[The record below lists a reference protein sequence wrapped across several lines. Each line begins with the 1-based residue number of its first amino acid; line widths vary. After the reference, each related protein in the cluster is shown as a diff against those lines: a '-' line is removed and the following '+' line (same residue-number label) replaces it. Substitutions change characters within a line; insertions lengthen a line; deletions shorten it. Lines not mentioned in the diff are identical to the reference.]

1 MFCYASVTY
10 WTFDKSPKVSNA
22 EKERSRK
29 LSKKKNEKKFF
40 HGFRATA
47 AEEISSQTNTATAVL
62 LASSSSTA
70 ECVVVKRESS
80 SIQSD
85 PVCRTEQSIF
95 PISLPPS
102 AGSSLYTFPPI
113 VPFFSSFLKCSSD
126 KREQSAI
133 SFLPLQVNEG
143 IFFLFRPTGT
153 DLSKLRE
160 ESGMRRV
167 INANVYN

>member
-1 MFCYASVTY
+1 M
-10 WTFDKSPKVSNA
+10 
-22 EKERSRK
+22 
-29 LSKKKNEKKFF
+29 SKKKNEKKFF

-143 IFFLFRPTGT
+143 FFFSFST
-153 DLSKLRE
+153 DWNRSLEAEGGVWDEKSHQCERIQLSGRGNSFPFPISGAKE
-160 ESGMRRV
+160 EGKK
-167 INANVYN
+167 

>member
-1 MFCYASVTY
+1 M
-10 WTFDKSPKVSNA
+10 
-22 EKERSRK
+22 
-29 LSKKKNEKKFF
+29 SKKKNEKKVF

-47 AEEISSQTNTATAVL
+47 AEEISSQPNTATAVL
-62 LASSSSTA
+62 LASSSTA

-95 PISLPPS
+95 PISLPPIRRVL
-102 AGSSLYTFPPI
+102 SLYISTYCAVFFLLSSSAPPTKENK
-113 VPFFSSFLKCSSD
+113 VPFLFSPFKLMKV
-126 KREQSAI
+126 
-133 SFLPLQVNEG
+133 F
-143 IFFLFRPTGT
+143 FFLFRPTGT